1 MWILWSVALGVGLAM
16 DAFAVSITNGL
27 NDEKMKWPRI
37 VLIALFFGVFQ
48 GVMPLIGYLSGELL
62 SELTWFKHAIPIIGF
77 VILVFLGTKSI
88 VEVIKESKKTNDVT
102 DLEEKEEESP
112 KKFTIGLLFLQAIA
126 TSIDAL
132 TTGIGLDNTL
142 SATSSWQ
149 VYAGII
155 IVVIVAFIISFM
167 GVHIGKKFKDK
178 FNDKAL
184 IFGGIILIGI
194 ALKILIT
201 YIIELL

>member
-1 MWILWSVALGVGLAM
+1 MWILWSIALGVGLAM

-27 NDEKMKWPRI
+27 NDEKMKWPKI

-62 SELTWFKHAIPIIGF
+62 SELVWFKHAIPIIGC
-77 VILVFLGTKSI
+77 VILTFLGTKSI
-88 VEVIKESKKTNDVT
+88 VEVIKERKKTSDSAI
-102 DLEEKEEESP
+102 EEEDST
-112 KKFTIGLLFLQAIA
+112 KKLTLGVLFLQAIA

-132 TTGIGLDNTL
+132 TTGIGLDNTI
-142 SATSSWQ
+142 SATEGFQ
-149 VYAGII
+149 VYIGIVII
-155 IVVIVAFIISFM
+155 ILITFWISFA

-184 IFGGIILIGI
+184 IFGGIILILI
-194 ALKILIT
+194 ALKILIA